1 MISFA
6 LRCRP
11 AAHAFDGW
19 FRSGEDFERQAS
31 AGLLACP
38 VCGSSDVSK
47 ALMKPAVATS
57 AKTKTADASTAA
69 AGEASQPVGEFANA
83 EAAKAIAKL
92 QAMARELR
100 ATSDY
105 VGPKFAEEAR
115 RIHYGESDHRQIYG
129 EASTQ
134 DVKGLHEE
142 GIAAF
147 PLPGLPE
154 DKN

>member
-6 LRCRP
+6 LRCHP

-19 FRSGEDFERQAS
+19 FRSGEDFERQAD

-38 VCGSSDVSK
+38 ICGSSDVSK
-47 ALMKPAVATS
+47 ALMRPAIATS
-57 AKTKTADASTAA
+57 AKTKAPDAATGGAVEPSRPA
-69 AGEASQPVGEFANA
+69 VEFANA
-83 EAAKAIAKL
+83 EAAKAIAQL
-92 QAMARELR
+92 QAMTRELR
-100 ATSDY
+100 AKADY
-105 VGPKFAEEAR
+105 VGPRFAEEAR
-115 RIHYGESDHRQIYG
+115 RIHYGESEHRQIYG
-129 EASTQ
+129 EASTRE
-134 DVKGLHEE
+134 VKGLREE

>member
-6 LRCRP
+6 LRCHP

-19 FRSGEDFERQAS
+19 FRSGEDFDRQAS

-38 VCGSSDVSK
+38 ICGSSDVSK

-57 AKTKTADASTAA
+57 AKTEASDAST
-69 AGEASQPVGEFANA
+69 GETGEPAQPVGEFANA
-83 EAAKAIAKL
+83 EAAKAIARL

-100 ATSDY
+100 AKSDY

-115 RIHYGESDHRQIYG
+115 RIHYGESEHRQIYG

-134 DVKGLHEE
+134 EVKGLREE

-147 PLPGLPE
+147 PLPSLPE

>member
-31 AGLLACP
+31 AGLLECP
-38 VCGSSDVSK
+38 ICGASDVSK
-47 ALMKPAVATS
+47 ALMKPAVA
-57 AKTKTADASTAA
+57 ASPKMKAPGA
-69 AGEASQPVGEFANA
+69 VAGEPSQPVGEFANA

-100 ATSDY
+100 AKSDY

-115 RIHYGESDHRQIYG
+115 RIHYGESEHRQIYG
-129 EASTQ
+129 EASARE
-134 DVKGLHEE
+134 VEGLSEE

>member
-6 LRCRP
+6 LRCHP
-11 AAHAFDGW
+11 AAHEFDGW
-19 FRSGEDFERQAS
+19 FRSGADFERQAS

-38 VCGSSDVSK
+38 ICGSSHVSK

-57 AKTKTADASTAA
+57 AKTTAPEASTGE
-69 AGEASQPVGEFANA
+69 AGEPAEPAGEFANA
-83 EAAKAIAKL
+83 EAAKAIARL

-100 ATSDY
+100 ARSDY

-115 RIHYGESDHRQIYG
+115 RIHYGETQHRQIYG

-134 DVKGLHEE
+134 DVEGLREE

-147 PLPGLPE
+147 PLPALPE

>member
-31 AGLLACP
+31 AGLLECP
-38 VCGSSDVSK
+38 ICGASDVSK
-47 ALMKPAVATS
+47 ALMKPAVAAS
-57 AKTKTADASTAA
+57 AKMKAPGAVAW
-69 AGEASQPVGEFANA
+69 EPSQPVGEFANA

-100 ATSDY
+100 AKSDY

-115 RIHYGESDHRQIYG
+115 RIHYGESEHRQIYG
-129 EASTQ
+129 EASARE
-134 DVKGLHEE
+134 VKGLSEE

>member
-1 MISFA
+1 VISFA

-31 AGLLACP
+31 AGLLECP
-38 VCGSSDVSK
+38 ICGASDVSK

-57 AKTKTADASTAA
+57 AKTKAPAASTGDAREPSQP
-69 AGEASQPVGEFANA
+69 AGEFVNA

-100 ATSDY
+100 AKSDY

-115 RIHYGESDHRQIYG
+115 RIHYGESEHRQIYG
-129 EASTQ
+129 EASARE
-134 DVKGLHEE
+134 VKGLSEE

>member
-6 LRCRP
+6 LRCHP

-19 FRSGEDFERQAS
+19 FRSGEDFDRQAS

-38 VCGSSDVSK
+38 ICGSSDVSK

-57 AKTKTADASTAA
+57 AKTEASDAST
-69 AGEASQPVGEFANA
+69 GETGEPAQPVGEFANA
-83 EAAKAIAKL
+83 EAAKAIARL

-100 ATSDY
+100 AKSDY

-115 RIHYGESDHRQIYG
+115 RIHYGESEHRQIYG

-134 DVKGLHEE
+134 EVEGLHEE

-147 PLPGLPE
+147 PLPALPE